1 MPTHQRTANR
11 VIDVVLWTPS
21 SEPCVK
27 RLQCHRLRS
36 SWDRSS
42 VFRPSSVANPQSFLR
57 FRMELNVET
66 CIEIER

>member
-1 MPTHQRTANR
+1 MSFCSGPLAAN
-11 VIDVVLWTPS
+11 PG
-21 SEPCVK
+21 VK
-27 RLQCHRLRS
+27 SLQFRRLRS